1 MIVYLDFPQAENI
14 EFVEVNVNNYNATIP
29 VFGTYNLDYFFHY
42 AAVVVFKLTIENFIK
57 SIQISQLGK
66 TFKTVIYTSN

>member
-1 MIVYLDFPQAENI
+1 MLLYPFLGRII
-14 EFVEVNVNNYNATIP
+14 
-29 VFGTYNLDYFFHY
+29 LDYVFHY